1 MKLYS
6 SGENYLKAIYI
17 LHKEKGMVRSVDVA
31 THMGVSKPS
40 VSHAVKTLQECG
52 VIYVDD
58 DHYLHLTEDGRE
70 IAEKLYERY
79 QYFAEHLAGAGVD
92 AAIAEEE
99 ACKMEHTISHESFQ
113 LLKERK
119 QNICPFADSCQFAA
133 DGKENKNRKNIKK
146 EDS

>member
-31 THMGVSKPS
+31 TYMGISKPS

-58 DHYLHLTEDGRE
+58 DYYLHLTDDGRE
-70 IAEKLYERY
+70 IAENLYERY
-79 QYFAEHLAGAGVD
+79 QYFAEQLASAGVD
-92 AAIAEEE
+92 SAVAEEE
-99 ACKMEHTISHESFQ
+99 ACRMEHTISHESFQ
-113 LLKERK
+113 LLKGRK
-119 QNICPFADSCQFAA
+119 QNTCPLADSCQFAA
-133 DGKENKNRKNIKK
+133 DGKENKKP
-146 EDS
+146 